1 MRKLVLLSIVLL
13 FVMGLL
19 SGCIITDN
27 NYDEYERQQ
36 FQSTDTISEIEVV
49 DISTDVMVKTS
60 NGDAILVEY
69 SDSLDN
75 PWYSIEI
82 VDEVLEIKKTR
93 GTVGIEDNTL
103 VISIPEK
110 EYSRISIET
119 TNGDIVFNSIS
130 SLAYKCTTENG
141 DIKGLLAGKES
152 DYLIVTTVKNGNSNM
167 NNNVIQSSNI
177 IEFDVKNG
185 DIDIEFSE

>member
-69 SDSLDN
+69 SDSPDN
-75 PWYSIEI
+75 LWYSIEI

-130 SLAYKCTTENG
+130 SLDYKCTTENG